1 MLSGPSPDQDG
12 EMSRPALTED
22 DKITLYNLLKDINQS
37 RNNKITGKTPV
48 SGNILGREGPERL
61 QDPIGEKNKH
71 DHEENSLHDHWGEA
85 EHRHSHQVMSS
96 WHLCSNVTEW
106 VFRRAVRARRATR
119 RRTST
124 ATLTPTITIITTS
137 ENIQKTINISRSIS
151 SLAGRDKILSLW
163 PRRICEN
170 LYSEP

>member
-1 MLSGPSPDQDG
+1 MLSGPSPDQTG
-12 EMSRPALTED
+12 EVAGPALTVD

-37 RNNKITGKTPV
+37 RNNKITGKTLK
-48 SGNILGREGPERL
+48 SENILGRESPERL

-96 WHLCSNVTEW
+96 SQSRHLCSNVTMR
-106 VFRRAVRARRATR
+106 VFRRAVQARRVTR

-151 SLAGRDKILSLW
+151 SLAGRDKILSL
-163 PRRICEN
+163 
-170 LYSEP
+170 

>member
-1 MLSGPSPDQDG
+1 MLSGPSPDQAG
-12 EMSRPALTED
+12 EVAGPALTED

-61 QDPIGEKNKH
+61 QAPIGEKNKH

-96 WHLCSNVTEW
+96 SQSERQMRYKCHGVSFQESSAGQAGHEETHEHSHTHTHYHDHNHI
-106 VFRRAVRARRATR
+106 RKH
-119 RRTST
+119 
-124 ATLTPTITIITTS
+124 S
-137 ENIQKTINISRSIS
+137 ENHQH
-151 SLAGRDKILSLW
+151 LAEYFFSGWKR
-163 PRRICEN
+163 
-170 LYSEP
+170 